1 MKKQIIL
8 VVALFT
14 IAASIWSADYTLEDC
29 FNAAVKSDYS
39 LSILNDEI
47 GKKLLDK
54 KDALS
59 SFYPIIS
66 TAGSM
71 QYKSEVPT
79 LDLSTLGMPGGTAEL
94 GTKYIFDFNINVN
107 QIIFDGFSRKYAL
120 LLSENNINQKRQ
132 EKELKEDT
140 IHQTILRLAYS
151 YTMSKLAIETLS
163 TSIKRLGF
171 NLDQVKLFVNQG
183 FSSELDLLDIKSKLK
198 ELEQQKLNLESGKR
212 KILLQISE
220 ITGIPDIDILTIPS
234 KYLEFKDPDKPGG
247 VKEKLNANGKLSL
260 FEFSH
265 RQIELKQ
272 KIDKAEFYPTISGTG
287 SAHYGLPG
295 TNLTG
300 SDWQFYFT
308 AGLQVRF
315 NIWEGGRRSSMVK
328 RNNFSLSQNS
338 KSRDSYIQTLY
349 YDTMQKMDELKSLK
363 DQRTEAM
370 DIYDLK
376 QKKYEIVGKLWKAG
390 QKSTLEV
397 LSSEQELTEAD
408 IREKSLGIKYLSL
421 YQQILLNFNEP
432 MWKNNGD

>member
-1 MKKQIIL
+1 MKKAIIFL
-8 VVALFT
+8 MALFGALT
-14 IAASIWSADYTLEDC
+14 YTWAAEYSLEDC
-29 FNAAVKSDYS
+29 FSAAIKNDYS

-59 SFYPIIS
+59 TFYPIIG

-94 GTKYIFDFNINVN
+94 GTNYIYDFNINVN
-107 QIIFDGFSRKYAL
+107 QIIFDGFSRKYTL
-120 LLSENNINQKRQ
+120 LLSENNLNQKKQ
-132 EKELKEDT
+132 EKELKEDM
-140 IHQTILRLAYS
+140 IHQTILQLAYS

-183 FSSELDLLDIKSKLK
+183 FSSELDLIDIKSKLK

-212 KILLQISE
+212 KILLQLSE

-234 KYLEFKDPDKPGG
+234 KYLEFIGQDKLGG

-272 KIDKAEFYPTISGTG
+272 KIDKAEFYPTVSVTG
-287 SAHYGLPG
+287 AAHYGLPG
-295 TNLTG
+295 TNMTG
-300 SDWQFYFT
+300 SDWQFYLT

-338 KSRDSYIQTLY
+338 KNRDSYIQTLY

-363 DQRTEAM
+363 DQRNEAM

-376 QKKYEIVGKLWKAG
+376 QKKYEIVEKLWKAG

-421 YQQILLNFNEP
+421 YQQILFNFNKP